1 LTGAVLY
8 LSQPFAQHAL
18 IAGALVA
25 VSCGLIGPFVV
36 TRGMAFAVHGT
47 SELAFTGAAAG
58 LLVDNNPIGGA
69 LIGALVVASVIG
81 ALGVRERER
90 DSAIGV
96 ILAFAISCG
105 FLSSMLCGF
114 VLNRRFVFGDG
125 RASLAAASWRYSAL
139 VLFNFGV
146 GVGVVTLLV
155 SHGWNYLLTRVLS
168 STFLVVCNFSL
179 ARWWV
184 FAVPGD
190 NAVAET
196 QAATH

>member
-1 LTGAVLY
+1 MFDNVPQHPPDRLESLSAGAVRLGF
-8 LSQPFAQHAL
+8 LMKRTTAL
-18 IAGALVA
+18 TRHEIGRVA
-25 VSCGLIGPFVV
+25 RF
-36 TRGMAFAVHGT
+36 
-47 SELAFTGAAAG
+47 
-58 LLVDNNPIGGA
+58 
-69 LIGALVVASVIG
+69 IGANGVG
-81 ALGVRERER
+81 TALDVSMVTLLHREL
-90 DSAIGV
+90 GV
-96 ILAFAISCG
+96 ILVFAISCG